1 MAVCCPPSLAR
12 RQSVHTDRSPGVL
25 HTCKQG
31 DPCMCATPRNRNRR
45 RTPNQEVPPAS
56 ASAQPDQ
63 SSLRT
68 SSQILARIAEL
79 RPVLPRPSDVGP
91 FAQQQPVSHA
101 LPARHRGDRE
111 AAAFSPYERAYG
123 MTHQPLH
130 HPPSYMPSNS
140 NLHPLSMQTLA
151 PPQTSMWGDVHISS
165 NLESM
170 QNQLPPAAFPSLCM
184 CGDDC
189 RCPGCRQ
196 HNPSLTA
203 TDLPPSN
210 AYLSCNDPER
220 CGGCLDCTILSL
232 PNNAN
237 VPLNQSMYGS
247 DSMPLTED
255 TIDVWL
261 RQMGP
266 PSTSFGEPPVDSFGQ
281 YSTSYGSGW
290 GPAGAHQTGGPQ
302 GQAPSIYFQP
312 PIRDS
317 DPRSRGQ
324 TTSLRIPSSPSTS
337 PSTAGSAGGLLV
349 PNAGF
354 GEFRS
359 RSSSTSS
366 SGQSSRRGSDV
377 GMTGMSP
384 VYASP
389 SPGPTGRVHGMQIP
403 VSPAAAFATQG
414 RLAMGG
420 GTASGSRSSGSPSSL
435 SPSPQ
440 PQSQASQGHAR
451 SSSTTSEG
459 YDGSLGTMNI
469 F

>member
-1 MAVCCPPSLAR
+1 
-12 RQSVHTDRSPGVL
+12 
-25 HTCKQG
+25 
-31 DPCMCATPRNRNRR
+31 MCATPRNRNRR

-56 ASAQPDQ
+56 ASAQSDQ

-79 RPVLPRPSDVGP
+79 RPVLPRPTDVGP
-91 FAQQQPVSHA
+91 FAQQQPVPHA

-140 NLHPLSMQTLA
+140 NLHPLSMQPLATL
-151 PPQTSMWGDVHISS
+151 QTSMWGDVRLPSD
-165 NLESM
+165 LEPM
-170 QNQLPPAAFPSLCM
+170 QDQLSPAAFPSLCM

-210 AYLSCNDPER
+210 AYLSCNDPQH

-232 PNNAN
+232 PTNPN

-247 DSMPLTED
+247 ESMPLTED
-255 TIDVWL
+255 SIDVWL

-266 PSTSFGEPPVDSFGQ
+266 STSTQFGEPSVDSFGQ
-281 YSTSYGSGW
+281 YSTSYPSGW
-290 GPAGAHQTGGPQ
+290 GATGAHQTGGPQ
-302 GQAPSIYFQP
+302 SHTPSIYFQP
-312 PIRDS
+312 PSRDS
-317 DPRSRGQ
+317 DVRSRGQ
-324 TTSLRIPSSPSTS
+324 PTSLRIPSSPSTS
-337 PSTAGSAGGLLV
+337 PSTAGATGGLLV

-354 GEFRS
+354 GEYRS

-377 GMTGMSP
+377 GMTGMPP

-389 SPGPTGRVHGMQIP
+389 SPGPTGRVHGMQVP
-403 VSPAAAFATQG
+403 VSPVSAFGAQG
-414 RLAMGG
+414 RLPMGG
-420 GTASGSRSSGSPSSL
+420 GTGSGSRSSGSPSSL

-440 PQSQASQGHAR
+440 PQSQPSQGGHAR
-451 SSSTTSEG
+451 SSSTSEG